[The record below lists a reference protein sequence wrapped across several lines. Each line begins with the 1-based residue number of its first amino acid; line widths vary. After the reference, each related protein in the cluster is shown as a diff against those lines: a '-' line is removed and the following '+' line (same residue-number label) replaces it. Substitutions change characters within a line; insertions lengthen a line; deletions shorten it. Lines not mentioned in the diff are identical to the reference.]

1 MQTIRSKSLKSFI
14 LSTIIA
20 LVIISP
26 LLFVIIYSFYTS
38 DLDEV
43 IDYRIEQFKEKQQ
56 PLLSQ
61 IDIGDWNEFNPDIII
76 LPYDPTVELN
86 KSNQLIVLDKE
97 LKSTNIYRAKYIEIT
112 VNDEKYLL
120 CTKLP
125 MLNNKEIIQIIVFQL
140 FVVILC
146 ILITQLVLYR
156 LFASKISKPLF
167 DILKKLSTF
176 QVNGKSIPEF
186 EKSNI
191 VEYKFLGEKLKI
203 LMRNS
208 QRSYSK
214 QKEFIENVSHEMQTP
229 IAIVQSQ
236 LDLLLQDPNLTESQ
250 TKVIQSLYLVSA
262 QTKRLNRNLLLLAK
276 IENSQY
282 SDFENID
289 LADKLKQTHEWF
301 KDIASVE
308 SIKLS
313 LEAPDSYP
321 IHANTSLLD
330 VLLNNLYS
338 NAIKYNFVQ
347 GSLDVVLKGN
357 ILTFTNTSTTSA
369 LAENHIFDRFVRK
382 DKSKQG
388 YGLGLTIVKEICTVQ
403 GWDITYKF
411 NEGKHSFIIILN
423 N

>member
-14 LSTIIA
+14 LSTVIA
-20 LVIISP
+20 LVVISP

-61 IDIGDWNEFNPDIII
+61 IDILDWNEFNPDIII
-76 LPYDPTVELN
+76 LPYDSTVLTGIATQHIALN
-86 KSNQLIVLDKE
+86 KNLS
-97 LKSTNIYRAKYIEIT
+97 STNIYRAKYVDIVI
-112 VNDEKYLL
+112 NGEKHLL
-120 CTKLP
+120 CAKLP
-125 MLNNKEIIQIIVFQL
+125 MLNNKEISQIIIFQL
-140 FVVILC
+140 LVVILC

-176 QVNGKSIPEF
+176 QLNSKDIPEF
-186 EKSNI
+186 NNSNI
-191 VEYKFLGEKLKI
+191 IEYKFLEEKLKI

-250 TKVIQSLYLVSA
+250 TKVIQSLYLVSS
-262 QTKRLNRNLLLLAK
+262 QTKRLNKNLLLLAK

-282 SDFENID
+282 AEFENID
-289 LADKLKQTHEWF
+289 LVNKLRQTHTWF
-301 KDIASVE
+301 LEIANTE
-308 SIKLS
+308 SIYLN
-313 LEAPDSYP
+313 LDVPQVYFTDV
-321 IHANTSLLD
+321 NTSLLNI
-330 VLLNNLYS
+330 LLNNLYS
-338 NAIKYNFVQ
+338 NAIKYNYAG
-347 GSLDVVLKGN
+347 GSLDVGLKGDV
-357 ILTFTNTSTTSA
+357 LSFTNTSNTPA
-369 LAENHIFDRFVRK
+369 LAENSIFDRFVRK
-382 DKSKQG
+382 DKSRQG

-403 GWDITYKF
+403 GWSINYEF
-411 NEGKHSFIIILN
+411 QEGKHSFIIKLN